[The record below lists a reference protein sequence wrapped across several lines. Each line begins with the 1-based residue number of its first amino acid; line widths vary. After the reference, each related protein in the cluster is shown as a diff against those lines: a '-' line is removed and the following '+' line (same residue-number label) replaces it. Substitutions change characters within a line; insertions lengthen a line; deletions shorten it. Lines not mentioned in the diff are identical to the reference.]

1 MRRKLQTITEQK
13 QFRFAVAKAL
23 TNTAQQVRAE
33 VQKNMRTR
41 FSIRREWVI
50 KGIRVQPA
58 TKSDLMAVVYS
69 KDDFMGRQEY
79 GTDKRPKHDKY
90 LAIPMKAVRRSKS
103 DIIRAVD
110 LPNNL
115 GKAQATMFR
124 GGKSK
129 DIKGAGGTVFFMKI
143 SGKLYLC
150 RRRKGKDVEKMYL
163 LVPRAKIPKRLGLEQ
178 DAMAISAKNF
188 KQNLHDSLE
197 YAIKTAK

>member
-1 MRRKLQTITEQK
+1 MRAQLTSALEKQ
-13 QFRFAVAKAL
+13 QFRFAIAKAL
-23 TNTAQQVRAE
+23 TTTAKQVQAE

-41 FSIRREWVI
+41 FQIRRDWVI
-50 KGIRVQPA
+50 KGIRIEA
-58 TKSDLMAVVYS
+58 AKKADLLAVVYS
-69 KDDFMGRQEY
+69 RDDFMGRQEY
-79 GTDKRPKHDKY
+79 GTDKRPKRDKY
-90 LAIPMKAVRRSKS
+90 LAIPLKAVRKSKS

-150 RRRKGKDVEKMYL
+150 RRRKNKDVEKMYL
-163 LVPRAKIPKRLGLEQ
+163 LVPRAKIPKRLNLEQ
-178 DAMAISAKNF
+178 DAQAITARNF
-188 KQNLHDSLE
+188 GQNLKDALE
-197 YAIKTAK
+197 YAMRTAR